1 MPAVSLA
8 LAVNEA
14 VQVFPLVFETLTLPF
29 TAAPPEEAVTVGDW
43 IVSLAVKLNVT
54 TSVGVAFERLALLD
68 EINTVVK
75 VGTEVSVV
83 TLPLPLET
91 GVPAFVAMSL
101 KAML

>member
-1 MPAVSLA
+1 MI
-8 LAVNEA
+8 
-14 VQVFPLVFETLTLPF
+14 ETLTLPF
-29 TAAPPEEAVTVGDW
+29 TAATPEKAVTVGDW
-43 IVSLAVKLNVT
+43 IVSLAEKLNVT

-83 TLPLPLET
+83 TLPLPLVT